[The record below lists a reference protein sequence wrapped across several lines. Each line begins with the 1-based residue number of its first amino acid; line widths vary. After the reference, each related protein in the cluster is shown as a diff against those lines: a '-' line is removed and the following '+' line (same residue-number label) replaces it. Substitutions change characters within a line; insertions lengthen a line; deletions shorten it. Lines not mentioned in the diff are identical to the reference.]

1 MNQVLST
8 EGCREVLYE
17 AHCGGRASLL
27 CFLKN
32 KEEWNLEILASRK
45 IAGGDP
51 RTSVS
56 VVHTFFQIL
65 I

>member
-1 MNQVLST
+1 MRHTVEEEHLT
-8 EGCREVLYE
+8 ML
-17 AHCGGRASLL
+17 
-27 CFLKN
+27 FKN
-32 KEEWNLEILASRK
+32 KEELNLEILASRK

-56 VVHTFFQIL
+56 VVHFFFQIL